1 MEQHVDNASDERD
14 HGNDDVTIRTSRESS
29 TSSSIIMNGR
39 DDKVIINAIEAI
51 VKATSTQSEA
61 TIAIQLMEGRRM
73 DVTAKNARRVMES
86 IKYLSS
92 SSATKDAMIRLK
104 YWRQGPLLSDGM
116 KVENQMVMDDGEWN
130 KFKGFLMIDRALN
143 KANVELM
150 LLKRLNYVSLWTTVK
165 AMMDGSEDD
174 KKALREAKV

>member
-1 MEQHVDNASDERD
+1 
-14 HGNDDVTIRTSRESS
+14 
-29 TSSSIIMNGR
+29 
-39 DDKVIINAIEAI
+39 
-51 VKATSTQSEA
+51 
-61 TIAIQLMEGRRM
+61 M

-104 YWRQGPLLSDGM
+104 YWQQGPLLSDGM
-116 KVENQMVMDDGEWN
+116 KVENQMAIDDGEWN

-150 LLKRLNYVSLWTTVK
+150 LLKRLHYVNLWMTVK